1 VGETASDA
9 IMTIDESGRII
20 FVNQSCEQVFGHKT
34 EEMIGRELTM
44 LMPEYLRHLHE
55 AGFARYKETGQRH
68 LKWNSLE
75 LPGLHR
81 DGHEIPLE
89 ISFGEFLHQ
98 GRRYFT
104 GIARDVSERK
114 RAEEALRRS
123 REERLEE
130 LERVRRRIAT
140 DLHDDIGSSLTQI
153 SILGEVLRQRLGQG
167 DPGTNDLLT
176 MIAGESREMVDS
188 MSDIVWAINPQKDHL
203 SDLTQRMRRFAVD
216 AYTARNIRLD
226 LQLPA
231 AEDENIKMGANLRRE
246 VFLIFKESI
255 NNTIKHA
262 DCTETK
268 IDMQIADQMLLLTL
282 RDNGCGFDT
291 TQQSDGHGLLSL
303 RERAGGIGG
312 NIEIDSAPG
321 RGTTIVLRVP
331 IAT

>member
-1 VGETASDA
+1 
-9 IMTIDESGRII
+9 
-20 FVNQSCEQVFGHKT
+20 
-34 EEMIGRELTM
+34 MIGRELTM

-68 LKWNSLE
+68 LNWNSLE

-153 SILGEVLRQRLGQG
+153 SILGEVLRQRLGEG
-167 DPGTNDLLT
+167 DPETNDLLT

-262 DCTETK
+262 GCTETK

-291 TQQSDGHGLLSL
+291 TRQSDGHGLLSL

-321 RGTTIVLRVP
+321 RGTTIALRVP